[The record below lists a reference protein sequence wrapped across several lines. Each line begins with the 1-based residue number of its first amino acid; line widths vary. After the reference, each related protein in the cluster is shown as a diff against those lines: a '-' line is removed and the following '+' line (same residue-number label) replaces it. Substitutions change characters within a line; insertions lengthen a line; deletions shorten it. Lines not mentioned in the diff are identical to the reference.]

1 MSKSRFVLPLAVIA
15 VVVSLTIAAVVLAKV
30 NQPGSGNP
38 WKAGLGSVDRP
49 DMNGDEHAGHGGDK
63 GPTEPVIV
71 QAAPNRNDVS
81 FFRAKLSG
89 DEEVQEQ
96 GGPKVGDDNGSAT
109 VWVRVTGK
117 EVTFALSWKGIQAP
131 TAAHFHLGKA
141 GQNGDVKVPLFASK
155 LPNGVN
161 AVTGTLN
168 ADAAVVDQLVN
179 DPDGFYANV
188 HTAEFP
194 GGAVR
199 GQLQPLDKAFDFN
212 SVLRGGPLTSLD
224 DGKQE
229 IAPKDGKAA
238 GDPDGHA
245 TALARAWGNCVAYS
259 FTWSGIQPPT
269 VGHIHKGTAGNNG
282 DPVVPLFEATPDGLP
297 RTITGIAGQIEG
309 VDPAIVDRINANPSN
324 YYTNLHTGEFPGG
337 AVRGQLFRAG

>member
-1 MSKSRFVLPLAVIA
+1 MSKTRFVLPLAVIA
-15 VVVSLTIAAVVLAKV
+15 VVISLTVAAVVLAKV
-30 NQPGSGNP
+30 NQSGSQNNLRSV
-38 WKAGLGSVDRP
+38 LGSVDRP
-49 DMNGDEHAGHGGDK
+49 DMSGDEHAGHGGDK

-71 QAAPNRNDVS
+71 QAAPNRSDVS
-81 FFRAKLSG
+81 FFRAQLSG
-89 DEEVQEQ
+89 DEEVQEE
-96 GGPKVGDDNGSAT
+96 GGPAAGDDNGSAT
-109 VWVRVTGK
+109 AWLRVTGK

-131 TAAHFHLGKA
+131 SAAHIHLGEA

-155 LPNGVN
+155 LPNGVK
-161 AVTGTLN
+161 AVTGTLQ
-168 ADAAVVDQLVN
+168 ADGEVADQLVN
-179 DPDGFYANV
+179 NPDGFYANV

-199 GQLQPLDKAFDFN
+199 GQLEPLDKPFDFN
-212 SVLRGGPLTSLD
+212 SVLRGGPLTSLN

-229 IAPKDGKAA
+229 IAPADGKAA
-238 GDPDGHA
+238 GDPDGNA
-245 TALARAWGNCVAYS
+245 TALARAWGECVAYS

-282 DPVVPLFEATPDGLP
+282 DPVVPLFEAGANGLP
-297 RTITGIAGQIEG
+297 RTITGMAGQIEG
-309 VDPAIVDRINANPSN
+309 VDRAVVDRINANPSN